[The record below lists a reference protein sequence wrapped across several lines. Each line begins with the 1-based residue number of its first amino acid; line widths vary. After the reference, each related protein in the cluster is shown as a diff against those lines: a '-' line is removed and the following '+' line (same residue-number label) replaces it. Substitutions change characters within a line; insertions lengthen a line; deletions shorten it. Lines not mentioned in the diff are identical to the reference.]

1 MSSKNAANN
10 ANNANDANDTTDD
23 QGARKLIVA
32 SYLQYIAVAIGIVLL
47 VFFLRQLGS
56 VLLTFFLAVI
66 LAYILNPL
74 VRRLERLRIPRAV
87 AVIGLFLVL
96 GTIVTVALLILIVP
110 AIQQA
115 QTLISNPQIV
125 INAATGV
132 LDQARQLPYV
142 GDRIATMDGDT
153 LTRVIQQNAPSAQA
167 FINTALGFVG
177 GVFGVFGAILNL
189 FLLVIVSIYLL
200 VDKER
205 ISGAALGMIP
215 ATMRNQVIE
224 LLEAVET
231 AVVKLVRGQLLL
243 MVVMGVVGW
252 GIALVTG
259 TDYALLIGLW
269 VGLMELIPV
278 LGAFLGAIPAV
289 VIALIS
295 SPTQALVVALLFL
308 VAQQLEGNILV
319 PKIMGGSVGVHPLWV
334 LFAVLAGS
342 ALYGIV
348 GAIFALPVVAII
360 SASIRYLKGALI
372 FEDWVKSPLRP
383 AEGTETPAPESVA
396 GSGSGGNEG

>member
-1 MSSKNAANN
+1 
-10 ANNANDANDTTDD
+10 
-23 QGARKLIVA
+23 
-32 SYLQYIAVAIGIVLL
+32 
-47 VFFLRQLGS
+47 
-56 VLLTFFLAVI
+56 
-66 LAYILNPL
+66 
-74 VRRLERLRIPRAV
+74 
-87 AVIGLFLVL
+87 
-96 GTIVTVALLILIVP
+96 VALLILIVP

-125 INAATGV
+125 LNAATGL
-132 LDQARQLPYV
+132 LDRAQQLPYV
-142 GDRIATMDGDT
+142 GERISTMDGDT
-153 LTRVIQQNAPSAQA
+153 LTRIIRQNAPSAQA

-177 GVFGVFGAILNL
+177 GVFGVFGAIFNL